1 MKKVI
6 DKEKRSKTLSA
17 VKLVKNNSKNLKRFL
32 EIRPVQKEL
41 LPSYKLRDH
50 AYEYKK
56 PFGLKEDLT
65 SHREI
70 N

>member
-6 DKEKRSKTLSA
+6 DKGKRSKALSA

-50 AYEYKK
+50 AYEY
-56 PFGLKEDLT
+56 
-65 SHREI
+65 
-70 N
+70 

>member
-6 DKEKRSKTLSA
+6 DKGKRSKTLSA

-41 LPSYKLRDH
+41 LPSYKLQDH
-50 AYEYKK
+50 AYEY
-56 PFGLKEDLT
+56 
-65 SHREI
+65 
-70 N
+70 